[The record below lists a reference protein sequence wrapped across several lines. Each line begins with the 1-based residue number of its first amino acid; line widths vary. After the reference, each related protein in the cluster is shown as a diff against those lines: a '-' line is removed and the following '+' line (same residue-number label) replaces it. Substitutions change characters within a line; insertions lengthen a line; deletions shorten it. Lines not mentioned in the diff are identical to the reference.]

1 MTREPTFQDVIHNM
15 PTYMGKL
22 EDCELLGMYTTTDR
36 RALRH
41 NLPARKGVYVL
52 YEQGKPMY
60 VGRSDNLADR
70 LLEHGRPSGDSE
82 TATFAFNI
90 AKQDFPGPASMSRKD
105 LQRSKGFKPLFDAAK
120 ERVRK
125 MQVRVVDVED
135 SIEQSI
141 LEVYAH
147 MALDTPFNSFENH

>member
-1 MTREPTFQDVIHNM
+1 MTGESRFQKVIDKLSG
-15 PTYMGKL
+15 YMDKL
-22 EDCELLGMYTTTDR
+22 EDCEAIGMYTMAER
-36 RALRH
+36 RALRRK
-41 NLPARKGVYVL
+41 LPAGKGVYVL
-52 YEQGKPMY
+52 YERGQPMY

-70 LLEHGRPSGDSE
+70 LLEHGQPSGDSE

-90 AKQDFPGPASMSRKD
+90 AKEDFPDTASMSRKD
-105 LQRSKGFKPLFDAAK
+105 LQRTKAFRPLFDAAK

-135 SIEQSI
+135 PIEQTI

-147 MALDTPFNSFENH
+147 LELDTPFNSFENH